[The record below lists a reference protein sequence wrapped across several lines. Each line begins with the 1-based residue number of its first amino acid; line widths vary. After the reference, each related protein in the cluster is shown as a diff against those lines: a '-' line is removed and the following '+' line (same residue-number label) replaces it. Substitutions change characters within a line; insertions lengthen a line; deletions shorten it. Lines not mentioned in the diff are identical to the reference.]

1 VSTLLLTFVGES
13 EHNIRNDRR
22 VCTGTNRQSRAPLL
36 SLKDNPASNVIEVK
50 KSGLDSEVEVSGYV
64 AEVASRLN
72 GRVVELS
79 SALGQSLED
88 QIPELR
94 GDAALVELLGT
105 SVEGNVDTVLHA
117 LRYDIAVERV
127 EAPTAA
133 LEYAR
138 RLAQRGV
145 PVNALVR
152 AYRLG
157 QRQINEVVFAE
168 LRVMDIPE
176 AMRVEVIEAITGTLF
191 EYIDWMSQQV
201 VAVYEDE
208 RERWL
213 ENQNSLRGLRVREV
227 LTANKTIDMDAAITS
242 IRYPLRWHHLALVMW
257 YPDPGAEGDELAR
270 LQKFLRE
277 LGEAAG
283 AGGNPLFVAADRSCG
298 WGWLPYRAVV
308 ADAVEKVRQFT
319 LARPNAPSVAIGTM
333 AGGVD
338 GFRRSHRQAEEA
350 RGVAIVSARPNS
362 STPTV
367 IAASDPGLS
376 VVARLGGDV
385 ADTREWVASVLGDL
399 AIDNEN
405 DGRLRETLRVFLSCG
420 SSYKTA
426 AEELSLHFNSVKYR
440 VGRAV
445 ARRGRE
451 IGSDRLDVE
460 LALLACHWYGAAVL
474 QPDAP

>member
-1 VSTLLLTFVGES
+1 VRLYTVA
-13 EHNIRNDRR
+13 
-22 VCTGTNRQSRAPLL
+22 NRQSHAPRL
-36 SLKDNPASNVIEVK
+36 SLKDNAASNVFEVK
-50 KSGLDSEVEVSGYV
+50 KPDLDTGVEVTSYV
-64 AEVASRLN
+64 AEVASRLS
-72 GRVVELS
+72 GRVAALS
-79 SALGQSLED
+79 SALRQALED
-88 QIPELR
+88 RIPDLR

-105 SVEGNVDTVLHA
+105 SVEGNVETVLHA

-157 QRQINEVVFAE
+157 QRQINEAVFAE
-168 LRVMDIPE
+168 LRVIDIPE

-227 LTANKTIDMDAAITS
+227 LTANKSIDVDAATNS
-242 IRYPLRWHHLALVMW
+242 IRYPLRWHHLGLVMW
-257 YPDPGAEGDELAR
+257 YADTGSEGDQLAR
-270 LQKFLRE
+270 LQRYLRE
-277 LGEAAG
+277 LGDSAG
-283 AGGNPLFVAADRSCG
+283 AGASPLFIAADRSCG
-298 WGWLPYRAVV
+298 WGWLPYRAAI
-308 ADAVEKVRQFT
+308 ADAAAKVRQFT
-319 LARPNAPSVAIGTM
+319 LARPDSPSVAIGTM
-333 AGGVD
+333 ADGVE
-338 GFRRSHRQAEEA
+338 GFRQSHRQAETA
-350 RGVAIVSARPNS
+350 RGVAVIAKRPE
-362 STPTV
+362 PTV
-367 IAASDPGLS
+367 ISATDPGLS

-385 ADTREWVASVLGDL
+385 AETRDWVATVLGDL

-405 DGRLRETLRVFLSCG
+405 DGRLRDTLRVFLDCG
-420 SSYKTA
+420 ASYKVA
-426 AEELSLHFNSVKYR
+426 ADELNLHFNSVKYR

-460 LALLACHWYGAAVL
+460 LALLACHWYGSAVL
-474 QPDAP
+474 QPK

>member
-13 EHNIRNDRR
+13 VHNIRNDARLYT
-22 VCTGTNRQSRAPLL
+22 VANRQSHAPLL

-50 KSGLDSEVEVSGYV
+50 KSGLDSGIEVSSYV
-64 AEVASRLN
+64 AEVASRLH
-72 GRVVELS
+72 GRVVVLS
-79 SALGQSLED
+79 SALRQALED

-105 SVEGNVDTVLHA
+105 SVEGNVDTILHA

-168 LRVMDIPE
+168 LRVIDIPE
-176 AMRVEVIEAITGTLF
+176 AMHVEVIEAITGTLF

-227 LTANKTIDMDAAITS
+227 LTANKTIDIDAAITS

-257 YPDPGAEGDELAR
+257 YPDPGAEGDELGR

-283 AGGNPLFVAADRSCG
+283 ADGNPLFVAADRSCG
-298 WGWLPYRAVV
+298 WGWLAYRALV
-308 ADAVEKVRQFT
+308 ADAVVKVRRFAQT
-319 LARPNAPSVAIGTM
+319 RPNSPNVAIGTM

-338 GFRRSHRQAEEA
+338 GFRRSHREAETA
-350 RGVAIVSARPNS
+350 RSVAVIAKRPE
-362 STPTV
+362 PTV
-367 IAASDPGLS
+367 ISATDPGLS
-376 VVARLGGDV
+376 VVARLGADV
-385 ADTREWVASVLGDL
+385 VGTCDWVATVLGDL
-399 AIDNEN
+399 ATDNEN
-405 DGRLRETLRVFLSCG
+405 DARLRETLRVFLGCG
-420 SSYKTA
+420 SSYKAA
-426 AEELSLHFNSVKYR
+426 AEELNLHFNSVKYR

-451 IGSDRLDVE
+451 IGSDRLDIE